1 MIDLAKFDAIIF
13 DMDGTLVD
21 SMGSHLEAWHQVC
34 DQFGYDFDLDYMHGL
49 GGVPTKQTVHIL
61 NEKFDLDHDPLI
73 VAKYK
78 REVWNAMDHSPTLI
92 ASTAEVFH
100 HYLGSKKIAVGTGA
114 ERSHAEELLEKH
126 GLLHHLG
133 ALVTANDVTNG
144 KPHPETFLT
153 AAKLIGVAPEKC
165 VVFEDTLIGKQ
176 AASAAGMAC
185 IFVQN
190 GKILG

>member
-21 SMGSHLEAWHQVC
+21 SMGSHLEAWHKVC
-34 DQFGYDFDLDYMHGL
+34 DKFGYDFDLDYMHGL

-61 NEKFDLDHDPLI
+61 NEKFGLNHDSLV

-78 REVWNAMDHSPTLI
+78 RDVWNAMDHSPTLI
-92 ASTAEVFH
+92 ASTAAVFH
-100 HYLGSKKIAVGTGA
+100 HYLDSKKIAVGTGA
-114 ERSHAEELLEKH
+114 ERSHAEELLAKH
-126 GLLHHLG
+126 GLLEHLG

-153 AAKLIGVAPEKC
+153 AAKLIGVPPEKC
-165 VVFEDTLIGKQ
+165 VVFEDTIIGKQ
-176 AASAAGMAC
+176 AATAAGMAC
-185 IFVQN
+185 ILVEN
-190 GKILG
+190 GKIM